1 MLTRDQIA
9 LRAARE
15 LSDGDNVNLGI
26 GMPTLAANHIPKDIS
41 IMFQSE
47 NGLLGMGPYPEYGT
61 QDHDLINAGK
71 ETVTTVAGAS
81 FFSSSESF
89 DMIRGGHID
98 VAILGAMQVS
108 EFGDIANWMIP
119 GKMVKGMGGAMDLV
133 YGARKII
140 VIMEHCNK
148 KGDPK
153 ILKKCNLPLTGQ
165 NCVDLIIT
173 DMGVFNVD
181 SDGLELIEIANGVD
195 IESVVQKTGASFR
208 KSPNLTTMNL

>member
-81 FFSSSESF
+81 FFSSS
-89 DMIRGGHID
+89 
-98 VAILGAMQVS
+98 
-108 EFGDIANWMIP
+108 
-119 GKMVKGMGGAMDLV
+119 
-133 YGARKII
+133 
-140 VIMEHCNK
+140 
-148 KGDPK
+148 
-153 ILKKCNLPLTGQ
+153 
-165 NCVDLIIT
+165 
-173 DMGVFNVD
+173 
-181 SDGLELIEIANGVD
+181 
-195 IESVVQKTGASFR
+195 
-208 KSPNLTTMNL
+208 